1 MTSSSGNHRRGM
13 PRVAQ
18 MMGAADSMLSSYR
31 ESLRFSLSTAGT
43 SSSTPTQTL
52 SPPRGAIPTTIFEG
66 TTTLP
71 LAGAGDTNATAK
83 SDKGSDATTVMAGS
97 DPSIVSATATDLGAS
112 PTADLDELLDRHSD
126 KILNKLLSK
135 LSPQQRELLSDLN

>member
-1 MTSSSGNHRRGM
+1 M
-13 PRVAQ
+13 AQ

-43 SSSTPTQTL
+43 GNSTPTQTL

-71 LAGAGDTNATAK
+71 LPGAGDSINTAQ
-83 SDKGSDATTVMAGS
+83 SDRGSDSTTVMAES
-97 DPSIVSATATDLGAS
+97 DPSTVSATANDLGAS
-112 PTADLDELLDRHSD
+112 STADLDELLDRHSD